1 MPGIQFPRSSAASEG
16 FPLLLL
22 GGTFGQKMITQS
34 RTVKKEAAPALT
46 EGSDD
51 ALSAIDA
58 YFRRADT
65 LGKADV

>member
-1 MPGIQFPRSSAASEG
+1 
-16 FPLLLL
+16 
-22 GGTFGQKMITQS
+22 MITQS
-34 RTVKKEAAPALT
+34 QTAKKEAAPGLT

-58 YFRRADT
+58 YFHHADT